1 MAAIEVKNIG
11 TPDETRTFDH
21 GKLEVVTLSGMVF
34 GKATFEPGW
43 RWSQSVKPIAGTDSC
58 QVHHNGYVLSGR
70 MHVTMD
76 DGSEGE
82 AGAGDVLVIP
92 PGHDAWTVGDEPCIV
107 FDFSS
112 QIAQYAK
119 Q

>member
-21 GKLEVVTLSGMVF
+21 GKLEVVTLSGVVF

-76 DGSEGE
+76 DGSEDE
-82 AGAGDVLVIP
+82 AGPGDVLVIP
-92 PGHDAWTVGDEPCIV
+92 PGHDAWTVGDEPCVV